1 MTPASYILGIASAAL
16 IIFTV
21 VEMLRRGRLRERHT
35 LWWIIAGVLGLIA
48 GVFPGLL
55 DAVADALGVAVPVNL
70 VFFVGIVV
78 LFLVCLQ
85 QSSELT
91 RLEERSRTL
100 AEDVALLEARIR
112 QLETPPPVSNDS
124 EAKGS

>member
-1 MTPASYILGIASAAL
+1 MTPASYILGIASAVL

-48 GVFPGLL
+48 GIFPSLL

-100 AEDVALLEARIR
+100 AEDVALLKARLDVR
-112 QLETPPPVSNDS
+112 DDKTSFPEETDQT
-124 EAKGS
+124 